1 MGKKSDRKIR
11 TKKKLNQTILK
22 LRSCYKM
29 SNISKMNIN
38 DFQTKVMEE
47 ISAIRAIV
55 EDLKGSSAPTTKKER
70 KPRKPRDPD
79 APKNPWIVFTGKV
92 RAALT
97 EAGKPA
103 GKECQQFA
111 SYLKQE
117 FPDAYQMENDEI
129 LAAHDSWT
137 PPPPKPKEPKDE
149 PKSDADADSKPKRK
163 PLSEEHK
170 AKMLAGRKA
179 AAERRKAE
187 SAAANSA
194 DSDSAEVPVPAPAP
208 APAPP
213 KTGPTLRALPFK
225 SKKYLWDPE
234 GNGMWENKDGVKG
247 AWAGMLSKDK
257 KSIDTSAT
265 DYTA

>member
-1 MGKKSDRKIR
+1 
-11 TKKKLNQTILK
+11 
-22 LRSCYKM
+22 M
-29 SNISKMNIN
+29 SNIKMNIN

-55 EDLKGSSAPTTKKER
+55 EDLRGSSAPTTKKER

-111 SYLKQE
+111 SYLKNE

-149 PKSDADADSKPKRK
+149 SQPNADADADSKPKRK

-187 SAAANSA
+187 AAAANSTET
-194 DSDSAEVPVPAPAP
+194 DSADVPAPVPAPAP
-208 APAPP
+208 APP
-213 KTGPTLRALPFK
+213 KSAPTLRALPFK